1 MSCDTPASQPGTLTY
16 NQQLNTYNFPSR
28 FTIHHS
34 LFTIHYSPSELI
46 ISSCAVYKVMCFR
59 VKFVIKILLMKR
71 NPFQRFGKRLINY
84 FFQGLLY
91 LAPVTITL
99 WVLYRLFVW
108 VDSLFTGTIKNLT
121 GIAIPGLGFIVLLV
135 IISLVGLLGSTFIFH
150 PVVNYL
156 DKLLTQTPL
165 IKIVYTSV
173 KDLVSAF
180 VGQKK
185 RFNEPVLIR
194 LSKNMDMERVG
205 FITNR
210 DLSLIGEPN
219 EKVAVY
225 LPHAYAWSGNVYIVP
240 ADNVKKIDASSMDV
254 MKFIISAGVSNL
266 NNK

>member
-1 MSCDTPASQPGTLTY
+1 M
-16 NQQLNTYNFPSR
+16 R
-28 FTIHHS
+28 FRT
-34 LFTIHYSPSELI
+34 
-46 ISSCAVYKVMCFR
+46 
-59 VKFVIKILLMKR
+59 KFADKLLHMKR
-71 NPFQRFGKRLINY
+71 NPFQSFWKKLINY

-99 WVLYRLFVW
+99 WVLYKMFVW
-108 VDSLFTGTIKNLT
+108 VDSLFTGTIKDLF
-121 GIAIPGLGFIVLLV
+121 GFAIPGLGFIVLLAL
-135 IISLVGLLGSTFIFH
+135 ISLVGFLGSTFIFY

-156 DKLLTQTPL
+156 DSVLKRTPL

-185 RFNEPVLIR
+185 RFNEPVLIKMG
-194 LSKNMDMERVG
+194 KNMDVERLG

-210 DLSLIGEPN
+210 DLSIIGESN

-225 LPHAYAWSGNVYIVP
+225 LPHAYAWSGNIYIVP
-240 ADNVKKIDASSMDV
+240 ADNVKKIDASSMEV
-254 MKFIISAGVSNL
+254 MKFIISAGVTNV